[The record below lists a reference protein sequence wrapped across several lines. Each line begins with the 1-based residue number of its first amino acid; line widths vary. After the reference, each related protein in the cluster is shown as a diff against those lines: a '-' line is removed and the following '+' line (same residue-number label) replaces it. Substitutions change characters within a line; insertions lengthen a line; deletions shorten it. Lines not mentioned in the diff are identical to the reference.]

1 MSDTTRRITWKNY
14 FGVSSVNIFIATTQN
29 VLSAW
34 LMYYY
39 TTYAGLSIMAVGTLF
54 AVSKL
59 AGAFFSLFFGEFS
72 DKFGQTRLGKK
83 FGRRRFWLLVIIPVH
98 TVIFPLVWLPGMG
111 VAYYYVVYILYNC
124 VLRIPQIIIPTL
136 TTEMTTDST
145 ARAKIEGMKQAV
157 GAIATTTLSALPGV
171 MFLYFGKDVA
181 AFTWTMIVC
190 DALACMSLLLQ
201 YFWSFERPADELHFT
216 PGRSAWQEM
225 KMVFRDLGSTLRV
238 RAFRQL
244 LAMFIAQISERTISG
259 YVNTYFIIFVM
270 LMSPT
275 VVAGAN
281 SIAYL
286 LGLLFLSFFMWY
298 TIKTDGATSFRL
310 GAWVT
315 VLVFVAF
322 AWLALTR
329 PPHAEIW
336 LIGLTIVLN
345 FGKTGIAN
353 ASFYLMSFIPDVDE
367 IVTRERREALF
378 SGVFNF
384 VDTVIQALIMF
395 VLGAVLSSTGFQQ
408 GVDVQ
413 PSSTITSIIAIY
425 TCVPFCFGLWG
436 IIISR
441 RFHLNRENH
450 LTLLREVERLKQGG
464 EKAQVDTQTRSTVEM
479 LTGLPYEQCWQAP
492 EGVTAMRTAAP
503 ETR

>member
-1 MSDTTRRITWKNY
+1 MPEIIRRITLKNY
-14 FGVSSVNIFIATTQN
+14 FGVSSVNIFIAATQN

-54 AVSKL
+54 AISKL
-59 AGAFFSLFFGEFS
+59 AGAFFSLFFGDFS

-83 FGRRRFWLLVIIPVH
+83 FGRRRFWLLMIIPVH
-98 TVIFPLVWLPGMG
+98 TILFPLVWLPGMG

-145 ARAKIEGMKQAV
+145 VRAKIEGMKQAV
-157 GAIATTTLSALPGV
+157 GAIATTAISALPGV
-171 MFLYFGKDVA
+171 MFLWFGKDMA
-181 AFTWTMIVC
+181 AFTWTMVVC
-190 DALACMSLLLQ
+190 NVLACAALSLQ
-201 YFWSFERPADELHFT
+201 YLWSFERSAEELHFVS
-216 PGRSAWQEM
+216 GIGAWQEM
-225 KMVFRDLGSTLRV
+225 KMIFRDLGSTLRV
-238 RAFRQL
+238 KAFRQL

-270 LMSPT
+270 MMSPT

-298 TIKTDGATSFRL
+298 TIKTDGARSFRL
-310 GAWVT
+310 GAYVT
-315 VLVFVAF
+315 VIVFAAF
-322 AWLALTR
+322 ACLAIVR
-329 PPHAEIW
+329 PAHGEIW
-336 LIGLTIVLN
+336 LIALTIILN

-384 VDTVIQALIMF
+384 VDTVIQASIMF
-395 VLGAVLSSTGFQQ
+395 ALGAVLSVTGFQQ

-413 PSSTITSIIAIY
+413 PQITVNSIIVIY
-425 TCVPFCFGLWG
+425 TVVPLCFGLWG
-436 IIISR
+436 IIVSR
-441 RFHLNRENH
+441 RFRLNRDNH
-450 LTLLREVERLKQGG
+450 LLILQEISRLKQGG
-464 EKAQVDTQTRSTVEM
+464 HKAQVDAPTRAAVEE
-479 LTGLPYEQCWQAP
+479 LTGLPYEQCWQT
-492 EGVTAMRTAAP
+492 EAAEQALEP
-503 ETR
+503 AERRI

>member
-1 MSDTTRRITWKNY
+1 MNAARKITWKNY

-54 AVSKL
+54 AISKL
-59 AGAFFSLFFGEFS
+59 AGAFFSLFFGELS

-83 FGRRRFWLLVIIPVH
+83 FGRRRFWLLAIIPVH
-98 TVIFPLVWLPGMG
+98 TILFPLVWLPGMG
-111 VAYYYVVYILYNC
+111 VAYYYFIYILYNC
-124 VLRIPQIIIPTL
+124 VLRVPQIIIPTL

-145 ARAKIEGMKQAV
+145 VRAKIEGMKQAV
-157 GAIATTTLSALPGV
+157 GAIATTALSALPGI
-171 MFLYFGKDVA
+171 MFLYFGKDLA
-181 AFTWTMIVC
+181 AFTWTMIIC
-190 DALACMSLLLQ
+190 DVLACVALFLQ
-201 YFWSFERPADELHFT
+201 YKWSFERPAEELHFT

-225 KMVFRDLGSTLRV
+225 KLMFRDLGSTLRV

-244 LAMFIAQISERTISG
+244 LAMFVAQISERTISG

-281 SIAYL
+281 SVAYL
-286 LGLLFLSFFMWY
+286 LGLLFLSFFLWY
-298 TIKTDGATSFRL
+298 TIRTDGATSFRL

-315 VLVFVAF
+315 LLVFAAF
-322 AWLALTR
+322 AWLALVR

-367 IVTRERREALF
+367 MVTRERREALF

-384 VDTVIQALIMF
+384 VDTVIQASIMF
-395 VLGAVLSSTGFQQ
+395 TLGLVLSATGFQQ

-413 PSSTITSIIAIY
+413 PESTVTSIIAIY

-436 IIISR
+436 IIISK
-441 RFHLNRENH
+441 RFKLNRENH
-450 LTLLREVERLKQGG
+450 LIVLQEIARLKNGG
-464 EKAQVDTQTRSTVEM
+464 DRSAVDPQTRATVEL
-479 LTGLPYEQCWQAP
+479 LTGLPYEQCWQEP
-492 EGVTAMRTAAP
+492 AAAT
-503 ETR
+503 EHHVAAAAAR

>member
-1 MSDTTRRITWKNY
+1 MTTINNITWKNY
-14 FGVSSVNIFIATTQN
+14 FGVSSVNIFIAATQN

-54 AVSKL
+54 AISKL
-59 AGAFFSLFFGEFS
+59 AGAFFSLFFGDFS

-83 FGRRRFWLLVIIPVH
+83 FGRRRFWLLMIIPVH
-98 TVIFPLVWLPGMG
+98 TILFPLVWLPGMSVG
-111 VAYYYVVYILYNC
+111 YYYVIYILYNC
-124 VLRIPQIIIPTL
+124 VLRVPQIIIPTL

-145 ARAKIEGMKQAV
+145 VRAKIEGMKQAV
-157 GAIATTTLSALPGV
+157 GAIATTAISALPGV
-171 MFLYFGKDVA
+171 MFLWFGKDMA

-190 DALACMSLLLQ
+190 NVLACIALSLQ
-201 YFWSFERPADELHFT
+201 YRWSFERPAEDLHFV
-216 PGRSAWQEM
+216 PGVSAWQEM
-225 KMVFRDLGSTLRV
+225 KMVFRDLGSTLRIK
-238 RAFRQL
+238 AFRQL

-270 LMSPT
+270 MMSPT

-281 SIAYL
+281 SVAYL

-298 TIKTDGATSFRL
+298 TIKTDGAKSFRL
-310 GAWVT
+310 GAYVT
-315 VLVFVAF
+315 VIVFTAF
-322 AWLALTR
+322 ACLALVR

-336 LIGLTIVLN
+336 LIALTIILN

-395 VLGAVLSSTGFQQ
+395 VLGAVLSLTGFQQ

-413 PSSTITSIIAIY
+413 PEHTIDSIIVIY
-425 TCVPFCFGLWG
+425 TCVPLCFGLWG
-436 IIISR
+436 IIVSWRFRLNRDNHLLILQEISR
-441 RFHLNRENH
+441 
-450 LTLLREVERLKQGG
+450 LKLGG
-464 EKAQVDTQTRSTVEM
+464 DKEQVDPQTRAAVEE
-479 LTGLPYEQCWQAP
+479 LTGLSYKQCWQEKP
-492 EGVTAMRTAAP
+492 EGEHNLQPIGKNV
-503 ETR
+503 